1 MHRYRRG
8 TVLGTALV
16 GLHPEGFNFLL
27 LRVVTRTAELHLDP
41 EQRITEDMT
50 VQYVRL
56 APGIT
61 MEEVLTIGSPNTLWR
76 AQPSTMPERERS
88 PRRRVLPPMPEGT
101 QEIN

>member
-16 GLHPEGFNFLL
+16 GLHPEGFNFLI

-50 VQYVRL
+50 VQYVRF
-56 APGIT
+56 APGINT
-61 MEEVLTIGSPNTLWR
+61 EMVLTIGSPNTLWR
-76 AQPSTMPERERS
+76 AQPSTEEARERS
-88 PRRRVLPPMPEGT
+88 PRRVLPPRPEGT